1 MLTIQVQSQ
10 VSLDELLH
18 GVEQLSTPD
27 FEHFVEQVLSIQAK
41 RYAPSLPK
49 VEAELLQKINQG
61 APPAMRERLDE
72 LNVKR
77 RTETL
82 IPSEY
87 QELLNLIAQIEQMDA
102 ERVQYLGE
110 LAKLRGVSIRTLMNQ
125 LGIRRPAYA

>member
-41 RYAPSLPK
+41 RHAPSLPK
-49 VEAELLQKINQG
+49 AEAELLQKINRGIPLVVQ
-61 APPAMRERLDE
+61 ERFDE
-72 LNVKR
+72 LNAKR
-77 RTETL
+77 RAETL
-82 IPSEY
+82 TPAEH
-87 QELLNLIAQIEQMDA
+87 QELLKLIEQIEQTDA
-102 ERVQYLGE
+102 ERVQYLAE
-110 LAKLRGVSIRTLMNQ
+110 LARLRGVPIRMLMSQ